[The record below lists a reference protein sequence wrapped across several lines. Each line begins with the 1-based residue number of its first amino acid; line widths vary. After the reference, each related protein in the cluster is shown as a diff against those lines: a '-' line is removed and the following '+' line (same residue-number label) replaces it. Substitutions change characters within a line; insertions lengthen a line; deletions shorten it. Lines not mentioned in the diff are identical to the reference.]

1 MIAGQIMHAVATCF
15 YVYYLMLLARC
26 LLSFLPTID
35 WDNPPF
41 KWLKDSVDIYL
52 DLFKRFIPPI
62 GPFDLSPI
70 LAFFA
75 LGILQ
80 YIVLYMLKVIFTII
94 GL

>member
-1 MIAGQIMHAVATCF
+1 MIAAQVMHAVATCF
-15 YVYYLMLLARC
+15 YVYYLMMLSRC

-35 WDNPPF
+35 WENPPF

-80 YIVLYMLKVIFTII
+80 YVVLYVLKVIFTII